1 MTPCRMKTGTTQ
13 TLPQAKWSAVPV
25 TTRAPTW
32 LPMRRAPLASER
44 CESARSR
51 LPSINPRRPTNPS
64 ISIHPVAGEKA
75 NHAGCAGASE
85 TPCSTDGYAMG
96 EILAGEE
103 TPEIAGGE
111 LRQAMQH
118 RGGAESGDMRR
129 DDEIGA
135 GP

>member
-13 TLPQAKWSAVPV
+13 TLPRAKWSAVPV

-51 LPSINPRRPTNPS
+51 LPSINPRRPTKPS
-64 ISIHPVAGEKA
+64 IPIHLVAGEKA
-75 NHAGCAGASE
+75 NHAGRAGASE
-85 TPCSTDGYAMG
+85 TPRSTDGYAMG
-96 EILAGEE
+96 EGFPGEE
-103 TPEIAGGE
+103 AAEISGGE

-118 RGGAESGDMRR
+118 RGGAECVDLRR
-129 DDEIGA
+129 DH
-135 GP
+135 